1 MGSRRHFSREFK
13 LEAVKMVTH
22 QGHALAQVARDLDIT
37 RGTLA
42 RWRKQFE
49 QQGIAAFPRG
59 GTAQVPAEGQETR
72 QLRRDLQRVR
82 QERDILKKALAIFSD
97 RRL

>member
-1 MGSRRHFSREFK
+1 MG
-13 LEAVKMVTH
+13 TH
-22 QGHALAQVARDLDIT
+22 RGHAVAQGARDLDSK

-42 RWRKQFE
+42 RWSKQFE
-49 QQGIAAFPRG
+49 QEGIAAFPRG
-59 GTAQVPAEGQETR
+59 GTAQVPAEDQETR